1 MSKRM
6 RDNTIAIH
14 ITESFR
20 LDIDHLASD
29 LGVSSSEV
37 CRYMVLF
44 CMRLN
49 ADATG
54 YEPKSD
60 FLAFAKRQ
68 TERTLF

>member
-1 MSKRM
+1 MKN
-6 RDNTIAIH
+6 NTIAVR

-20 LDIDHLASD
+20 LDIDNLAAD
-29 LGVSSSEV
+29 LHVSSSEV
-37 CRYMVLF
+37 CRYMMLYA
-44 CMRLN
+44 MRLN

-68 TERTLF
+68 AERTLF